1 MFHVIVNANL
11 IVQQVIQINN
21 GITINVN
28 VSARNIIVEIL
39 AQVLARIVGI

>member
-11 IVQQVIQINN
+11 IVQQVIQIKN
-21 GITINVN
+21 GITINVH
-28 VSARNIIVEIL
+28 VSARKIIVEIL